1 MPERLPDRDPAQAE
15 AVGERHLIERRPRR
29 QLPGLDLAAD
39 AGGDL
44 VGGSGDGVFPQ
55 QRHGLSVYMS
65 TRLTPLFSPSSGA
78 FPNPAFTS
86 FVSALLL
93 VAGIS
98 ASTPTPRAVTIH
110 YESEDKLVFL
120 AVRVNESRP
129 LTFILDS
136 GAPHTVIDSTAGVA
150 LGLRMLQ
157 TDHTTGVGK
166 GSVVRRHAEPI
177 VLRVGE
183 ARLRI

>member
-1 MPERLPDRDPAQAE
+1 MR
-15 AVGERHLIERRPRR
+15 
-29 QLPGLDLAAD
+29 
-39 AGGDL
+39 
-44 VGGSGDGVFPQ
+44 
-55 QRHGLSVYMS
+55 
-65 TRLTPLFSPSSGA
+65 
-78 FPNPAFTS
+78 AFTS

-136 GAPHTVIDSTAGVA
+136 GAPHTVIDSTAAVA

-166 GSVVRRHAEPI
+166 GSVVRRHTEKIGRAH
-177 VLRVGE
+177 V
-183 ARLRI
+183 